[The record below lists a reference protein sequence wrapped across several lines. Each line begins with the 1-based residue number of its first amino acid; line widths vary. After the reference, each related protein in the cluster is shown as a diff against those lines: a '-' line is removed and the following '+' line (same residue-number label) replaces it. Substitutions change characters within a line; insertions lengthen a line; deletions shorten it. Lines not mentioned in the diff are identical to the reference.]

1 MHSPATADPLQAV
14 ARRVPATLWP
24 FRLALPALAWLAG
37 LACVQLQRELPGEG
51 EFAAVLLLGLA
62 CLVAAMRSRVAP
74 ALRLA
79 GLSLAAGVLAFSYGS
94 WRAEQRLAERLPEA
108 WEGRDLLLIGRVDS
122 LPAATLGQ
130 AGAPGWRFEF
140 ALEAAH
146 AGPLTSDPPL
156 QLPPRLLLSAFA
168 EHADAAPP
176 PLRAGERWQLLV
188 RLKQPHG
195 LMNPH
200 GFDYELWMF
209 EQGLRASGVL
219 RLGGAQRR
227 LAEAPFANIDE
238 ARQRLREALQRR
250 VSEPSAAGVLAALSL
265 GDQAAISR
273 ADWALFRDTGL
284 SHLLSVSG
292 LHVTM
297 FAWAAQGLL
306 GWAWRGSARLCLR
319 CPAPAVARWGGV
331 AAALAYALF
340 SGWGVPA
347 QRTVW
352 MLASLALMRSAG
364 VRWPWP
370 LALLLS
376 ALVVT
381 AVDPWAVCQAGFW
394 LSFCAVGLLMAAGD
408 SEPARG
414 WRAQL
419 MAGLRNQAVAT
430 LGLAPLSLLFFQ
442 QLSVVGVLANL
453 LAIPWVSLVI
463 TPLALGGAVLPGLWI
478 WGAWCVDLMMA
489 LLRWLVSWPLA
500 VWTVP
505 VAPLWAQ
512 AAGLAGGV
520 LLVLPLPWRLRA
532 LGLALVAP
540 LLWPAPERPREGEF
554 EFLAADVGQG
564 TAVLLRTAN
573 QALLYDAGPQY
584 APGVDAGQRVLLP
597 LLRALGVRQLDQLLL
612 SHRDSDHVGGA
623 ASVAAGLPV
632 RVLRS
637 SLEPG
642 HPLHRLFPSSLP
654 CEAGQGWVWDGVQFE
669 LLHPS
674 AEQIRQQQLK
684 SNELSC
690 VLRVRSASGQHSA
703 LLMGDLEAGQEAEL
717 LRRHRPQDLRAELL
731 LVPHHGSKTSS
742 TPELLA
748 AVAPRWAVVQ
758 SGYRNRFG
766 HPALPVLARYQA
778 AGIEVFNSPD
788 CGAWRWRSETGE
800 PSCQRQVDRRYWH
813 RSPAREPAWAGPPA
827 PAEVAASAP
836 ASDEVA
842 PPW

>member
-1 MHSPATADPLQAV
+1 MRSPAFDESPGPAGAV
-14 ARRVPATLWP
+14 LWP
-24 FRLALPALAWLAG
+24 VLLALPVLAWLGG
-37 LACVQLQRELPGEG
+37 LVLLQTQRELPGEA
-51 EFAAVLLLGLA
+51 EFTASL
-62 CLVAAMRSRVAP
+62 
-74 ALRLA
+74 LA
-79 GLSLAAGVLAFSYGS
+79 GLGCCVMVGRWWGRRRAALLWAALAGLLLAFSYAS
-94 WRAEQRLAERLPEA
+94 WRAELRLAERLPEA

-140 ALEAAH
+140 ELESAR
-146 AGPLTSDPPL
+146 AGPLSSDPPL
-156 QLPPRLLLSAFA
+156 TLPSRLLLSAYA

-188 RLKQPHG
+188 RLKQPQG

-200 GFDYELWMF
+200 GFDYELWLF

-219 RLGGAQRR
+219 RPGGAQRR
-227 LAEAPFANIDE
+227 LAEAPITSIDA

-250 VSEPSAAGVLAALSL
+250 VGEPGAAGVLAALSL

-352 MLASLALMRSAG
+352 MLASLALLRSLG
-364 VRWPWP
+364 LRWPWP

-381 AVDPWAVCQAGFW
+381 VVDPWAVCQAGFW

-408 SEPARG
+408 DEPARG

-442 QLSVVGVLANL
+442 QLSLVGVLANL

-463 TPLALGGAVLPGLWI
+463 TPLALGGAILPGLWI
-478 WGAWCVDLMMA
+478 WGAWCVELMMA

-512 AAGLAGGV
+512 AAGLAAGV

-532 LGLALVAP
+532 LGMALALP
-540 LLWPAPERPREGEF
+540 LLWPAPERPSEGEF

-564 TAVLLRTAN
+564 TAVLLRTAHH
-573 QALLYDAGPQY
+573 ALLYDAGPQY

-597 LLRALGVRQLDQLLL
+597 LLRALGVRQLDQLML

-632 RVLRS
+632 QGLRS
-637 SLEPG
+637 SLEPS
-642 HPLHRLFPSSLP
+642 HPLHRLFQSSLP
-654 CEAGQGWVWDGVQFE
+654 CNAGERWVWDGVQFE

-674 AEQIRQQQLK
+674 AEQVRQQQLK

-690 VLRVRSASGQHSA
+690 VLHVRNASGQQTA

-717 LRRHRPQDLRAELL
+717 LRRHRPGALRAELL

-788 CGAWRWRSETGE
+788 CGAWRWRSEKE
-800 PSCQRQVDRRYWH
+800 AASCQRLLDRRYWH
-813 RSPAREPAWAGPPA
+813 RRPLSMGADRERVGPPE
-827 PAEVAASAP
+827 AERSGEE
-836 ASDEVA
+836 D
-842 PPW
+842 

>member
-1 MHSPATADPLQAV
+1 MRSPALDESPGPARAV
-14 ARRVPATLWP
+14 LWP
-24 FRLALPALAWLAG
+24 VLLALPVLAWLGG
-37 LACVQLQRELPGEG
+37 LVLLQTQRELPGEA
-51 EFAAVLLLGLA
+51 EFAASL
-62 CLVAAMRSRVAP
+62 
-74 ALRLA
+74 LA
-79 GLSLAAGVLAFSYGS
+79 GLGCCVMVGRCWGRRRAALLWAALAGLLLAFSYAS
-94 WRAEQRLAERLPEA
+94 WRAELRLAERLPEA

-140 ALEAAH
+140 ELEAAH
-146 AGPLTSDPPL
+146 AGPLSSDPPL
-156 QLPPRLLLSAFA
+156 TLPSRLLLSAYA

-188 RLKQPHG
+188 RLKRPQG

-200 GFDYELWMF
+200 GFDYELWLF

-219 RLGGAQRR
+219 RPGGAQRR
-227 LAEAPFANIDE
+227 LAEAPIASIDA

-306 GWAWRGSARLCLR
+306 GWAWRGSARLCLI

-352 MLASLALMRSAG
+352 MLASLALLRG
-364 VRWPWP
+364 LGLRWPWP

-381 AVDPWAVCQAGFW
+381 VVDPWAVCQAGFW

-408 SEPARG
+408 GEPARG

-419 MAGLRNQAVAT
+419 LAGLRNQAVAT

-463 TPLALGGAVLPGLWI
+463 TPLALGGAILPGLWI
-478 WGAWCVDLMMA
+478 WGAWCVELMMA

-532 LGLALVAP
+532 LGLALAVP
-540 LLWPAPERPREGEF
+540 LLWPSPDRPSEGEF

-564 TAVLLRTAN
+564 TAVLLRTAHH
-573 QALLYDAGPQY
+573 ALLYDAGPQY

-597 LLRALGVRQLDQLLL
+597 LLRALGVRQLDQLML

-632 RVLRS
+632 QGLRS
-637 SLEPG
+637 SLELS
-642 HPLHRLFPSSLP
+642 HPLHRLFPSTLP
-654 CEAGQGWVWDGVQFE
+654 CDAGQRWVWDGVQFE

-674 AEQIRQQQLK
+674 TEQVRLQQLK

-690 VLRVRSASGQHSA
+690 VLRVRNASGRQTA
-703 LLMGDLEAGQEAEL
+703 LLVGDLEALQEAEL
-717 LRRHRPQDLRAELL
+717 LSRHRPGELRAELL

-766 HPALPVLARYQA
+766 HPALPVLARYQV

-788 CGAWRWRSETGE
+788 CGAWRWRSEKGE
-800 PSCQRQVDRRYWH
+800 PSCQRLLDRRYWH
-813 RSPAREPAWAGPPA
+813 RRPQTQPALPGPPA
-827 PAEVAASAP
+827 PGP
-836 ASDEVA
+836 AGATSVSEPDD
-842 PPW
+842 PPTAW